1 MDMRLFKRVDSGL
14 AESRLERD
22 LVDALL
28 KDQQGG
34 SDFALRLFLLRQY
47 NQN

>member
-14 AESRLERD
+14 AESRLKSN

-28 KDQQGG
+28 KDQREG